1 MKSRPSSFA
10 EAIQRALQLDFFK
23 DFLFSDSPAVS
34 KQKAEQ
40 NPGKKPKKQAKG
52 VVGPAQNP
60 VTKVPPPIV
69 PGAGNQRKIVLQNQI
84 LEYNLRRS
92 QRRSI
97 GFLINQDGLRV
108 TAPRWVTLA
117 DIERALSEKQG
128 WILTKLGERQER
140 QQQLSQRQS
149 IAMRWQDGATF
160 SYLGQTLTLRL
171 SLHEPSSNP
180 VHHIIY
186 DREQQECRL
195 RLVSFND
202 EPRQEEFVKQQLK
215 NWLQQEAAQF
225 FSERMQVYAEKLGV
239 RYQSLS
245 LSNATTRWG
254 SCTSQGKIRL
264 NWRLIC
270 FSPELIDYVIAH
282 ELSHLHEMNHSSRFW
297 AKVQSV
303 YPDFEQAKRRL
314 RQHAANDLPAF

>member
-23 DFLFSDSPAVS
+23 DFLFSDTPAVAE
-34 KQKAEQ
+34 QKAEQ
-40 NPGKKPKKQAKG
+40 NPKKQPKALAD
-52 VVGPAQNP
+52 PAQKP
-60 VTKVPPPIV
+60 VTKALPPIA
-69 PGAGNQRKIVLQNQI
+69 PGTGNQRKIVLQNQT
-84 LEYNLRRS
+84 LEYSLRRS

-140 QQQLSQRQS
+140 QQQLLQRQS

-171 SLHEPSSNP
+171 SLDEPPASRSAD
-180 VHHIIY
+180 IIY
-186 DREQQECRL
+186 DRERQECQL
-195 RLVSFND
+195 RLVSFSD
-202 EPRQEEFVKQQLK
+202 DPRQEEFVKQQLK
-215 NWLQQEAAQF
+215 NWLQQQATQF
-225 FSERMQVYAEKLGV
+225 FSERMPVYAEKLGV

-270 FSPELIDYVIAH
+270 FSPDLIDYVIAH
-282 ELSHLHEMNHSSRFW
+282 ELSHLHEMNHSPRFW

-303 YPDFEQAKRRL
+303 YPDVEQAKRRL